1 MKREHDTD
9 RMNDP
14 SSDRAPV
21 PIRPR
26 RVLGDPP
33 APPER
38 IVRELRASLCASDV
52 YAGLVIDRL
61 ALACTTSLLRL
72 DGVPVHAIAQLTAAS
87 EAFQTGADRVLAHLD
102 PAFADRA
109 ARMAGL
115 MRERS
120 RASDDRKR

>member
-1 MKREHDTD
+1 MPEP
-9 RMNDP
+9 P

-38 IVRELRASLCASDV
+38 IVRELRASLRASDV

-61 ALACTTSLLRL
+61 ELAWTRPDLLR
-72 DGVPVHAIAQLTAAS
+72 GVPAHVIAQLTAAS

-102 PAFADRA
+102 PAFAERA
-109 ARMAGL
+109 ARMAEL